1 LVLPAEG
8 INYCNF
14 AVRIPKMTISQ
25 LEAEVSTREDDHTFL
40 NETSKQTIPN
50 GAQQSKRNPPA
61 RNTSR
66 FWFER
71 FLAVIQR
78 QNPTIIDSSFLSQI
92 APSNEGKLL
101 SQLKFLGVV
110 DDQGKPTKVLPL
122 LNMVG
127 DEQRRAFQEI
137 AKESYKDLLLEVKV
151 DKAVPDD
158 LVNFFIRKYAFTRD
172 KGINAA
178 KFFLYLTEKGGISVS
193 NELNS
198 FLSEKTSVTSPNNGA
213 VSAARVS
220 EKQLSRSQVRES
232 RPSTTSNR
240 QILQR
245 KIRESEQEQAS
256 IQTIISIKLDKDTPK
271 EYWDR
276 VLALIGE
283 RSVEVSVDSGRSEG
297 QAESFRENLDQDAS
311 PDSGFT

>member
-1 LVLPAEG
+1 
-8 INYCNF
+8 
-14 AVRIPKMTISQ
+14 MTISQ
-25 LEAEVSTREDDHTFL
+25 LEAEVPARQDELVFH
-40 NETSKQTIPN
+40 NETSKQTTPN

-137 AKESYKDLLLEVKV
+137 VKESYKDLLLEVKV

-193 NELNS
+193 NELDT
-198 FLSEKTSVTSPNNGA
+198 FLSEKTPVTSSPSSGA
-213 VSAARVS
+213 VSVARVS
-220 EKQLSRSQVRES
+220 EKQFARGQGRES
-232 RPSTTSNR
+232 RASTSSNR
-240 QILQR
+240 QVSQR
-245 KIRESEQEQAS
+245 KFRSSEQEQAS
-256 IQTIISIKLDKDTPK
+256 IQTVVSIKLDKDTPK

-283 RSVEVSVDSGRSEG
+283 RSVEVSVESNSTEG
-297 QAESFRENLDQDAS
+297 QSESFSENLDQDAS